1 MNRKAA
7 VAGQFYSG
15 SKESLNK
22 DLKILFSKAKERKQ
36 DARAIISPHAGYI
49 FSGEIAASAINQIN
63 PNKKYKNIFIIASS
77 HTKYFPGASIY
88 NIGNYETP
96 LGEVKVNIE
105 ICNELIKNNEIFS
118 FVHDAHKTEHSIE
131 VQLPFLQYHL
141 KNDFQIIPIVIGFDG
156 EENVKKIADALKA
169 YWNEENIF
177 IVSTDFS
184 HYPSYNDAVNID
196 LATANAIV
204 SGKPEELIKIVNTK
218 TGIKNLSTNC
228 CAWNSVLSLMYLTNE
243 EYAFNKIHYKNSGD
257 SPYGSDDRVVGYWAI
272 SVTNKNN
279 AEFSLSDKEKIELLQ
294 LARLS
299 AETKIIENKSLEI
312 KDIKVSENLNEKCGA
327 FVTFNKDSNLRGC
340 IGRFEPNIP
349 LYQVVIEMA
358 VSAATEDYRFSPIS
372 KQELDEVEIEISVLT
387 PFKKIKSIDEIEL
400 GKHGIYIVKNGRAGT
415 FLPQVAESTGWD
427 LEEFLGH
434 CARDK
439 AGIGY
444 NGWKDADIYTYE
456 AIVFS
461 ESDFIKKNKNQAKY
475 YEKLED
481 GRIHCTLCPHECK
494 LSEGKIGRCKT
505 RQNINGELISLSY
518 GNLVAIHIDPI
529 EKKPLYHFLPGSSS
543 FSLGTAGCNMN
554 CKNCQNSEISQNSP
568 LQLEYIEATPEQIV
582 ASAKKNKCESIAYTY
597 TEPTVFYEFVLET
610 AKLAKENGIKN
621 IIISNGFINPEP
633 LKELIPYLDAANIDL
648 KAFKDSIYRDITSAS
663 LEPIL
668 NNLKILLDSD
678 VWLEITN
685 LIIPNHTDDMEMI
698 AEMCDW
704 LVENNFAET
713 PLHFSRFFPSY
724 KMQNVPP
731 TPVATVEQAAQIAK
745 SKGIKYVYLGNVHQE
760 EGNTNCSNCGQT
772 LIKRKTYKTETN
784 EFSGKCK
791 NCGEIINGIWN

>member
-1 MNRKAA
+1 
-7 VAGQFYSG
+7 
-15 SKESLNK
+15 
-22 DLKILFSKAKERKQ
+22 
-36 DARAIISPHAGYI
+36 
-49 FSGEIAASAINQIN
+49 
-63 PNKKYKNIFIIASS
+63 
-77 HTKYFPGASIY
+77 
-88 NIGNYETP
+88 
-96 LGEVKVNIE
+96 
-105 ICNELIKNNEIFS
+105 
-118 FVHDAHKTEHSIE
+118 
-131 VQLPFLQYHL
+131 
-141 KNDFQIIPIVIGFDG
+141 
-156 EENVKKIADALKA
+156 
-169 YWNEENIF
+169 
-177 IVSTDFS
+177 
-184 HYPSYNDAVNID
+184 
-196 LATANAIV
+196 
-204 SGKPEELIKIVNTK
+204 
-218 TGIKNLSTNC
+218 
-228 CAWNSVLSLMYLTNE
+228 
-243 EYAFNKIHYKNSGD
+243 
-257 SPYGSDDRVVGYWAI
+257 
-272 SVTNKNN
+272 
-279 AEFSLSDKEKIELLQ
+279 
-294 LARLS
+294 
-299 AETKIIENKSLEI
+299 
-312 KDIKVSENLNEKCGA
+312 
-327 FVTFNKDSNLRGC
+327 
-340 IGRFEPNIP
+340 
-349 LYQVVIEMA
+349 
-358 VSAATEDYRFSPIS
+358 
-372 KQELDEVEIEISVLT
+372 
-387 PFKKIKSIDEIEL
+387 
-400 GKHGIYIVKNGRAGT
+400 
-415 FLPQVAESTGWD
+415 
-427 LEEFLGH
+427 
-434 CARDK
+434 
-439 AGIGY
+439 
-444 NGWKDADIYTYE
+444 
-456 AIVFS
+456 
-461 ESDFIKKNKNQAKY
+461 
-475 YEKLED
+475 
-481 GRIHCTLCPHECK
+481 
-494 LSEGKIGRCKT
+494 
-505 RQNINGELISLSY
+505 
-518 GNLVAIHIDPI
+518 IHIDPI